1 MSWLSK
7 LVKKTETEL
16 LPVGVMLG
24 LIRGSAAEWSLASP
38 DHRREILGRW
48 LVDWLM
54 KQSKAI
60 RDEVNRV

>member
-7 LVKKTETEL
+7 LVGKAQYVLPEL
-16 LPVGVMLG
+16 VILG
-24 LIRGSAAEWSLASP
+24 LIRGSAAEWSLATP
-38 DHRREILGRW
+38 EHRREMLGRW

-60 RDEVNRV
+60 RDEVNRE

>member
-16 LPVGVMLG
+16 LPIGVMLG

-38 DHRREILGRW
+38 GHRRERFGGW
-48 LVDWLM
+48 LVGMSL
-54 KQSKAI
+54 
-60 RDEVNRV
+60 